1 MTENSSSESVTQ
13 LVISSFFSDS
23 IEVKYE
29 DGTKKNFPLNSKVSD
44 ILPENNA
51 KKSEIPIVGAYVN
64 AELVGLHML
73 LLYYLNNSFINNNN

>member
-1 MTENSSSESVTQ
+1 MSENSSSESAIQ
-13 LVISSFFSDS
+13 SVISSFLSNS

-44 ILPENNA
+44 ILPENSA

-64 AELVGLHML
+64 AELVGLNVL
-73 LLYYLNNSFINNNN
+73 LLYYLNNSFTNNNN